1 MSLASIAE
9 QVGETTIEQTER
21 DVATIDVTATPLVDR
36 LAPVSV
42 SLPCESAE
50 AATLIEAYIDGKSIE
65 KSSYA
70 AGIAPITGAKTLHL
84 LGEPIA
90 PITPTG
96 RAVVRDWINGE
107 CLRTEA
113 LSLCGA
119 SEAEF
124 NLAVFVEMHDP
135 IPEAR
140 EVLAGEFE
148 RRNPGVTK
156 REELGETMSSVDELL

>member
-1 MSLASIAE
+1 MSLAGIAE
-9 QVGETTIEQTER
+9 QVGVTTIEQTAR
-21 DVATIDVTATPLVDR
+21 DVATIDVTETPLVDR

-42 SLPCESAE
+42 HLPCGSSE

-70 AGIAPITGAKTLHL
+70 AGIASITGAKTLHL

-96 RAVVRDWINGE
+96 RTVVRDWISGE

-113 LSLCGA
+113 LALCGA

-135 IPEAR
+135 IPEAHGI
-140 EVLAGEFE
+140 LAGEFE
-148 RRNPGVTK
+148 RRNAGVSN
-156 REELGETMSSVDELL
+156 REELKETMSSVDELL